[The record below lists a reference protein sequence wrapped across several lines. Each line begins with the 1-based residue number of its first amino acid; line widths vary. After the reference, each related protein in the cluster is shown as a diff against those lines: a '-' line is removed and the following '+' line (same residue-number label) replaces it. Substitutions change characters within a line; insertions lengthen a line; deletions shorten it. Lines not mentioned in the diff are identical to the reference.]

1 MENNLDTQVLNEGEE
16 YISYEQPE
24 AQDESYESNE
34 SEESNSNNQYRENNP
49 QLYARAKKAEQR
61 VKELEKLVSS
71 GTNSTATY
79 TSKDMERI
87 ELIARGY
94 DDDAISYIQKYGGIS
109 ALKDDVIVEGL
120 KARKEKLEREAK
132 AVNNISGKSGVS
144 KQYTQQD
151 VARMTADEYTKAF
164 RL

>member
-1 MENNLDTQVLNEGEE
+1 MDNQIDTQVLNEGEE

-24 AQDESYESNE
+24 AQDDDISSID
-34 SEESNSNNQYRENNP
+34 SDTNNQFSIREQ
-49 QLYARAKKAEQR
+49 QLYARLKKAEQR
-61 VKELEKLVSS
+61 NKELERTVSYD
-71 GTNSTATY
+71 TNSQAQY
-79 TSKDMERI
+79 SGKDMERI

-94 DDDAISYIQKYGGIS
+94 DDDAISFIQKYGGIS

-144 KQYTQQD
+144 KQYTQNEIQ
-151 VARMTADEYTKAF
+151 RMTPDEYAKAF

>member
-1 MENNLDTQVLNEGEE
+1 MDNQTDTQVLNEGEE

-24 AQDESYESNE
+24 AQEDNE
-34 SEESNSNNQYRENNP
+34 SDETFESNSNNQYRQDNP
-49 QLYARAKKAEQR
+49 QLYARVKKAEQR
-61 VKELEKLVSS
+61 VKELEKIVSS
-71 GTNSTATY
+71 GTNSQVTH

-94 DDDAISYIQKYGGIS
+94 DDDAISSIQKYGGVS
-109 ALKDDVIVEGL
+109 ALKDEVIVEGL

-144 KQYTQQD
+144 KSYTQQD